1 MQTGIISF
9 GDRVAWNIKCNN
21 IKDIILNELLSLYN
35 VRIIQKHYYN
45 IDDNNIKYIAKLPHL
60 ISLRSNGN
68 RYYIYFSL
76 YNDTPI
82 IYFIDMKIHTGYEK
96 PRIILGRGLFDP
108 SLFKNTLLEGEM
120 IKTNENKWIFI
131 INDIIA
137 YEGNKLDNII
147 LPERLKIIYNLL
159 DKKYTPDIICDVC
172 SYKVKNYY
180 YLSKKSLNE
189 LMTISKELNYT
200 SRGIYF
206 SSYYLKHK
214 PKLYNFNDNI
224 IVSVQKKIKD
234 TTEFKELSSSLPT
247 SLPSLTSSSS
257 LPTSLPSLP
266 SSLSLPS
273 LTSSLSSSSLSLPS
287 LTSSL
292 PLPLSLPS
300 SLPLP
305 LSLPSSLPIIATSN
319 IVSVKQ
325 MVDKKYTDLWVS
337 KTDDPDIYNIYDNHN
352 ILTSNKLGIAF
363 IASLQDSIKMRNIFK
378 DKSTTITLK
387 FKCNYNE
394 KFKKFQP
401 IEQII

>member
-45 IDDNNIKYIAKLPHL
+45 IDDNNIKYISKLPHL

-96 PRIILGRGLFDP
+96 PRIILARGLFDP
-108 SLFKNTLLEGEM
+108 SLFKNTLLDGEM

-137 YEGNKLDNII
+137 YEGKKLDDVV
-147 LPERLKIIYNLL
+147 LPERLKIIYNIL
-159 DKKYTPDIICDVC
+159 DKKYTPDDICDVC

-224 IVSVQKKIKD
+224 IVSVQKKVKD
-234 TTEFKELSSSLPT
+234 ITEFKELVKDESS
-247 SLPSLTSSSS
+247 
-257 LPTSLPSLP
+257 SLP
-266 SSLSLPS
+266 SSLP
-273 LTSSLSSSSLSLPS
+273 LSSSLLP
-287 LTSSL
+287 SSL
-292 PLPLSLPS
+292 PLPSSSLPSSSLPSSSLPS

-305 LSLPSSLPIIATSN
+305 VATIIASSN
-319 IVSVKQ
+319 IITPLNKS
-325 MVDKKYTDLWVS
+325 YTDLWVS

-363 IASLQDSIKMRNIFK
+363 IGSLQDSIKMRNVFK
-378 DKSTTITLK
+378 DKSTTITIK

>member
-21 IKDIILNELLSLYN
+21 IKDVILNELLNLYN

-45 IDDNNIKYIAKLPHL
+45 IDDNNIKYISKLPHL

-96 PRIILGRGLFDP
+96 PRIILARGLFDI
-108 SLFKNTLLEGEM
+108 SLFKNTLLDGEM

-137 YEGNKLDNII
+137 YEGKKMDDII
-147 LPERLKIIYNLL
+147 LPERLKIIYNIL
-159 DKKYTPDIICDVC
+159 DKKYTPDDICDVC
-172 SYKVKNYY
+172 SYKVKSYY

-214 PKLYNFNDNI
+214 PKLFNFNDNI
-224 IVSVQKKIKD
+224 IVSVQKKVKD
-234 TTEFKELSSSLPT
+234 TTEFKELVKT
-247 SLPSLTSSSS
+247 ETSSIQQSQQSQVSS
-257 LPTSLPSLP
+257 QSLIQPQQS
-266 SSLSLPS
+266 
-273 LTSSLSSSSLSLPS
+273 
-287 LTSSL
+287 
-292 PLPLSLPS
+292 
-300 SLPLP
+300 
-305 LSLPSSLPIIATSN
+305 IISTSN
-319 IVSVKQ
+319 IITPLNKS
-325 MVDKKYTDLWVS
+325 YSDLWIS

-363 IASLQDSIKMRNIFK
+363 IASLQDSIKMRNVFK
-378 DKSTTITLK
+378 EKSTTITLK

-394 KFKKFQP
+394 KFKKYQP
-401 IEQII
+401 IEQVI

>member
-21 IKDIILNELLSLYN
+21 IKDVILNELLNLYN

-45 IDDNNIKYIAKLPHL
+45 IDDNNIKYISKLPHL

-68 RYYIYFSL
+68 RYYIYFTL
-76 YNDTPI
+76 YNDIPI

-96 PRIILGRGLFDP
+96 PRIILARGLFDP
-108 SLFKNTLLEGEM
+108 SLFKNTLLDGEM

-137 YEGNKLDNII
+137 YEGKKLDDVI
-147 LPERLKIIYNLL
+147 LPERLKIIYNIL
-159 DKKYTPDIICDVC
+159 DKKYTPDDICDVC

-214 PKLYNFNDNI
+214 PKLFNFNDNI

-234 TTEFKELSSSLPT
+234 ITEFKELVKNE
-247 SLPSLTSSSS
+247 
-257 LPTSLPSLP
+257 PSLP
-266 SSLSLPS
+266 SSLPSSSLPS
-273 LTSSLSSSSLSLPS
+273 SSLPLSLP
-287 LTSSL
+287 LPLPL
-292 PLPLSLPS
+292 PLPLSLPYS
-300 SLPLP
+300 
-305 LSLPSSLPIIATSN
+305 
-319 IVSVKQ
+319 
-325 MVDKKYTDLWVS
+325 DLWIS
-337 KTDDPDIYNIYDNHN
+337 KTDEPDIYNIYDNHN

-363 IASLQDSIKMRNIFK
+363 IASMQDSIKMRNVFK
-378 DKSTTITLK
+378 DKSTTITIK

-394 KFKKFQP
+394 KFKKYQP

>member
-21 IKDIILNELLSLYN
+21 IKDVILNELLNLYN

-45 IDDNNIKYIAKLPHL
+45 IDDNNIKYISKLPHL

-68 RYYIYFSL
+68 RYYIYFTL
-76 YNDTPI
+76 YNDIPI

-96 PRIILGRGLFDP
+96 PRIILSRGLFDI
-108 SLFKNTLLEGEM
+108 SLFKNTLLDGEM

-137 YEGNKLDNII
+137 YEGKKLDDVI
-147 LPERLKIIYNLL
+147 LPERLKIIYNIL
-159 DKKYTPDIICDVC
+159 DKKYTPDDICDVC

-214 PKLYNFNDNI
+214 PKLFNFNDNI

-234 TTEFKELSSSLPT
+234 ITEFKELVKNE
-247 SLPSLTSSSS
+247 
-257 LPTSLPSLP
+257 PSLP
-266 SSLSLPS
+266 SSLP
-273 LTSSLSSSSLSLPS
+273 SSLSSSS
-287 LTSSL
+287 
-292 PLPLSLPS
+292 LPLSLPS
-300 SLPLP
+300 SLPY
-305 LSLPSSLPIIATSN
+305 S
-319 IVSVKQ
+319 
-325 MVDKKYTDLWVS
+325 DLWIS
-337 KTDDPDIYNIYDNHN
+337 KTDEPDIYNIYDNHN

-363 IASLQDSIKMRNIFK
+363 IASMQDSIKMRNVFK
-378 DKSTTITLK
+378 DKSTTITIK

-394 KFKKFQP
+394 KFKKYQP

>member
-1 MQTGIISF
+1 MKLYLYIYYNNYIKMQTGIISF

-21 IKDIILNELLSLYN
+21 IKDVILNELLSLYN

-120 IKTNENKWIFI
+120 IKTNDNKWIFI

-137 YEGNKLDNII
+137 YEGNKLDNVI

-234 TTEFKELSSSLPT
+234 TTEFKELPSSLSSS
-247 SLPSLTSSSS
+247 
-257 LPTSLPSLP
+257 SLPSLP
-266 SSLSLPS
+266 SSSLPSSSLPSSSLPS
-273 LTSSLSSSSLSLPS
+273 LSSSLP
-287 LTSSL
+287 
-292 PLPLSLPS
+292 
-300 SLPLP
+300 
-305 LSLPSSLPIIATSN
+305 SLPIIATSN
-319 IVSVKQ
+319 IVPVNPIL
-325 MVDKKYTDLWVS
+325 DKKYTDLWVS
-337 KTDDPDIYNIYDNHN
+337 KTDDPDIYNMYDNHN

-378 DKSTTITLK
+378 DKSTTITIK

>member
-45 IDDNNIKYIAKLPHL
+45 IDDNNIKYISKLPHL

-96 PRIILGRGLFDP
+96 PRIILARGLFDP
-108 SLFKNTLLEGEM
+108 SLFKNTLLDGEM

-137 YEGNKLDNII
+137 YEGKKLDDVV
-147 LPERLKIIYNLL
+147 LPERLKIIYNIL
-159 DKKYTPDIICDVC
+159 DKKYTPDDICDVC

-224 IVSVQKKIKD
+224 IVSVQKKVKD
-234 TTEFKELSSSLPT
+234 ITEFKELVKDESSLP
-247 SLPSLTSSSS
+247 SSSS
-257 LPTSLPSLP
+257 LA
-266 SSLSLPS
+266 
-273 LTSSLSSSSLSLPS
+273 
-287 LTSSL
+287 SSL
-292 PLPLSLPS
+292 PLSSLQ
-300 SLPLP
+300 LPLP
-305 LSLPSSLPIIATSN
+305 LPPATIIASSN
-319 IVSVKQ
+319 IITPLNKS
-325 MVDKKYTDLWVS
+325 YTDLWIS

-363 IASLQDSIKMRNIFK
+363 IGSLQDSIKMRNVFK
-378 DKSTTITLK
+378 DKSTTITIK

>member
-9 GDRVAWNIKCNN
+9 GDRVAWNIKCNI
-21 IKDIILNELLSLYN
+21 IKDVILNELLNLYN

-45 IDDNNIKYIAKLPHL
+45 IDDNNINYISKLPHL

-96 PRIILGRGLFDP
+96 PRIILARGLFDI
-108 SLFKNTLLEGEM
+108 SLFKNTLLDGEM

-137 YEGNKLDNII
+137 YEGKKLDDVI
-147 LPERLKIIYNLL
+147 LPERLKIIYNIL
-159 DKKYTPDIICDVC
+159 DKKYTQDDICDVC

-214 PKLYNFNDNI
+214 PKLFNFNDNI
-224 IVSVQKKIKD
+224 IVSVQKKVKD
-234 TTEFKELSSSLPT
+234 VAEFKEMVKYEKPKITQQSQLQPQLQLQQQQRQQQQHQQPQT
-247 SLPSLTSSSS
+247 S
-257 LPTSLPSLP
+257 
-266 SSLSLPS
+266 
-273 LTSSLSSSSLSLPS
+273 
-287 LTSSL
+287 
-292 PLPLSLPS
+292 
-300 SLPLP
+300 
-305 LSLPSSLPIIATSN
+305 IISTSN
-319 IVSVKQ
+319 IITPLNKSS
-325 MVDKKYTDLWVS
+325 TDLWIS

-363 IASLQDSIKMRNIFK
+363 IGSLQDSINMRNVFK
-378 DKSTTITLK
+378 DKSTTITIK

-394 KFKKFQP
+394 KFKKYQP
-401 IEQII
+401 IEQVI

>member
-21 IKDIILNELLSLYN
+21 IKDVILNELLNLYN

-45 IDDNNIKYIAKLPHL
+45 IDDNNIKYISKLPHL

-68 RYYIYFSL
+68 RYYIYFTL

-96 PRIILGRGLFDP
+96 PRIILARGLFDP
-108 SLFKNTLLEGEM
+108 SLFKNTLLDGEM

-137 YEGNKLDNII
+137 YEGNKLDDVI
-147 LPERLKIIYNLL
+147 LPERLKIIYNIL
-159 DKKYTPDIICDVC
+159 DKKYTQDDICDVC

-234 TTEFKELSSSLPT
+234 TTEFKELIKDEQPITKPT
-247 SLPSLTSSSS
+247 LIVST
-257 LPTSLPSLP
+257 PT
-266 SSLSLPS
+266 
-273 LTSSLSSSSLSLPS
+273 T
-287 LTSSL
+287 
-292 PLPLSLPS
+292 
-300 SLPLP
+300 
-305 LSLPSSLPIIATSN
+305 IISTSN
-319 IVSVKQ
+319 IITPLNKS
-325 MVDKKYTDLWVS
+325 YTDLWIS

-363 IASLQDSIKMRNIFK
+363 IGSLQDSIKMRNIFK
-378 DKSTTITLK
+378 DKSTTITIK

>member
-21 IKDIILNELLSLYN
+21 IKDVILNELLNLYN

-45 IDDNNIKYIAKLPHL
+45 IDDNNIKYISKLPHL

-96 PRIILGRGLFDP
+96 PRIILARGLFDI
-108 SLFKNTLLEGEM
+108 SLFKNTLFDGEM

-137 YEGNKLDNII
+137 YEGKKMDDII
-147 LPERLKIIYNLL
+147 LPERLKIIYNIL
-159 DKKYTPDIICDVC
+159 DKKYTPDDICDVC
-172 SYKVKNYY
+172 SYKVKSYY

-214 PKLYNFNDNI
+214 PKLFNFNDNI
-224 IVSVQKKIKD
+224 IVSVQKKVKD
-234 TTEFKELSSSLPT
+234 TTEFKELVKT
-247 SLPSLTSSSS
+247 ETSSIQQSQPSQVSS
-257 LPTSLPSLP
+257 QSLIQPQQS
-266 SSLSLPS
+266 
-273 LTSSLSSSSLSLPS
+273 
-287 LTSSL
+287 
-292 PLPLSLPS
+292 
-300 SLPLP
+300 
-305 LSLPSSLPIIATSN
+305 IISTSN
-319 IVSVKQ
+319 IITPLNKS
-325 MVDKKYTDLWVS
+325 YSDLWIS
-337 KTDDPDIYNIYDNHN
+337 KTDEPDIYNIYDNHN

-363 IASLQDSIKMRNIFK
+363 IASLQESIKMRNVFK
-378 DKSTTITLK
+378 EKSTTITLK

-394 KFKKFQP
+394 KFKKYQP
-401 IEQII
+401 IEQVI

>member
-9 GDRVAWNIKCNN
+9 GDRVAWNIKCNI
-21 IKDIILNELLSLYN
+21 IKDVILNELLNLYN

-45 IDDNNIKYIAKLPHL
+45 IDDNNINYISKLPHL

-96 PRIILGRGLFDP
+96 PRIILARGLFDI
-108 SLFKNTLLEGEM
+108 SLFKNTLLDGEM

-137 YEGNKLDNII
+137 YEGKKLDDVI
-147 LPERLKIIYNLL
+147 LPEILKIIYNIL
-159 DKKYTPDIICDVC
+159 DKKYTRDDICDVC

-189 LMTISKELNYT
+189 LMAKSKELNYT

-214 PKLYNFNDNI
+214 PKLFNFNDNI
-224 IVSVQKKIKD
+224 IVSVQKKVKD
-234 TTEFKELSSSLPT
+234 VAEFKELVKTEIPKIAQQQQQLQT
-247 SLPSLTSSSS
+247 S
-257 LPTSLPSLP
+257 
-266 SSLSLPS
+266 
-273 LTSSLSSSSLSLPS
+273 
-287 LTSSL
+287 
-292 PLPLSLPS
+292 
-300 SLPLP
+300 
-305 LSLPSSLPIIATSN
+305 IISTSN
-319 IVSVKQ
+319 IITPLNKS
-325 MVDKKYTDLWVS
+325 YTDLWIS

-363 IASLQDSIKMRNIFK
+363 IASLQDSIKMRNVFK
-378 DKSTTITLK
+378 DKSTTITIK

-394 KFKKFQP
+394 KFKKYQP

>member
-21 IKDIILNELLSLYN
+21 IKDIILNELLNLYN

-45 IDDNNIKYIAKLPHL
+45 IDDNNIKYISKLPHL

-96 PRIILGRGLFDP
+96 PRIILARGLFDI

-120 IKTNENKWIFI
+120 IKTTENKWIFI

-137 YEGNKLDNII
+137 YEGKKLDDTI
-147 LPERLKIIYNLL
+147 LPERLKIIYNIL
-159 DKKYTPDIICDVC
+159 DKKYTADNICDVC
-172 SYKVKNYY
+172 SYKVKSYY

-189 LMTISKELNYT
+189 LMKISKELNYT

-214 PKLYNFNDNI
+214 PKLFNFNDNI
-224 IVSVQKKIKD
+224 IVSVQKKVKD
-234 TTEFKELSSSLPT
+234 ITEFKELVKTEPQLQPQTSIISISNIIT
-247 SLPSLTSSSS
+247 SLNKSYS
-257 LPTSLPSLP
+257 
-266 SSLSLPS
+266 
-273 LTSSLSSSSLSLPS
+273 
-287 LTSSL
+287 
-292 PLPLSLPS
+292 
-300 SLPLP
+300 
-305 LSLPSSLPIIATSN
+305 
-319 IVSVKQ
+319 
-325 MVDKKYTDLWVS
+325 DLWIS

-363 IASLQDSIKMRNIFK
+363 IASLQDSIKMRNVFK
-378 DKSTTITLK
+378 EKSTTITIK

-394 KFKKFQP
+394 KFKKYQP

>member
-21 IKDIILNELLSLYN
+21 IKDVILNELLSLYN

-76 YNDTPI
+76 YNDIPI

-120 IKTNENKWIFI
+120 IKTNDNKWIFI

-137 YEGNKLDNII
+137 YEGNKLDNVI

-234 TTEFKELSSSLPT
+234 TTEFKELPSSLP
-247 SLPSLTSSSS
+247 
-257 LPTSLPSLP
+257 SLPSLP
-266 SSLSLPS
+266 SSS
-273 LTSSLSSSSLSLPS
+273 TSLSS
-287 LTSSL
+287 TSS
-292 PLPLSLPS
+292 SLPS
-300 SLPLP
+300 SLPSLAS
-305 LSLPSSLPIIATSN
+305 LSSLPSTSSLSSLPSTSSLSSTLPSLPSTLPIIATSN
-319 IVSVKQ
+319 IVPVKAIL
-325 MVDKKYTDLWVS
+325 DIKYTDLWVS
-337 KTDDPDIYNIYDNHN
+337 KTDDPDIYNMYDNHN

-378 DKSTTITLK
+378 DKSTTITIK